1 MVFHKDPCG
10 IFCVL
15 FTYSLVV
22 YADYVVIEHIIL
34 TALAGSIWGT
44 IHGILFNLVIF
55 GLLYSHMRT
64 VFCDPGI
71 VPLPVMGLDFSDL
84 HVQKNK
90 GTAESMSGEDWTVC
104 QRCETYRP
112 PRAHHCKICRRC
124 VRRMDHHCPWVNN
137 CIGELNQKYFIQ
149 FLFYT
154 ALLCIYALVLNI
166 SGWMWLFGNSRSTN
180 ADILSRKSTVVHGIG
195 LCIESILFGLFVIVM
210 IFDQISSIFGDETGV
225 EYTIHR
231 SRKLRPP
238 RPRKPRMALLREV
251 FGYGPIYTWL
261 MPCSAPGGTIRALV
275 PGSYDV

>member
-71 VPLPVMGLDFSDL
+71 VPLPNRFTRCSVHLD
-84 HVQKNK
+84 
-90 GTAESMSGEDWTVC
+90 GGIPSGEDWTVC

-124 VRRMDHHCPWVNN
+124 VRRMDHHCPW
-137 CIGELNQKYFIQ
+137 
-149 FLFYT
+149 
-154 ALLCIYALVLNI
+154 
-166 SGWMWLFGNSRSTN
+166 
-180 ADILSRKSTVVHGIG
+180 
-195 LCIESILFGLFVIVM
+195 
-210 IFDQISSIFGDETGV
+210 
-225 EYTIHR
+225 
-231 SRKLRPP
+231 
-238 RPRKPRMALLREV
+238 
-251 FGYGPIYTWL
+251 
-261 MPCSAPGGTIRALV
+261 
-275 PGSYDV
+275 

>member
-10 IFCVL
+10 VFCIL
-15 FTYSLVV
+15 FTYALVA
-22 YADYVVIEHIIL
+22 YADYVIIQHVIL
-34 TALAGSIWGT
+34 TTLTGSIWGAV
-44 IHGILFNLVIF
+44 HCVLFNTIIF
-55 GLLYSHMRT
+55 GVLYSHART
-64 VFCDPGI
+64 VFSDPGI
-71 VPLPVMGLDFSDL
+71 VPLPIMGLDFSDL
-84 HVQKNK
+84 HVQGK
-90 GTAESMSGEDWTVC
+90 GHMDQSNGEDWTVC

-137 CIGELNQKYFIQ
+137 CIGEMNQKYFIQ

-154 ALLCIYALVLNI
+154 ALLCIYALILNI
-166 SGWMWLFGNSRSTN
+166 SGWMWMFGNARSSN
-180 ADILSRKSTVVHGIG
+180 ADLLSRKSTVAHGIG

-210 IFDQISSIFGDETGV
+210 LFDQISSIFGDETGV

-231 SRKLRPP
+231 SRKTRPP

-251 FGYGPIYTWL
+251 FGYGPVYTWL
-261 MPCSAPGGTIRALV
+261 MPCSAPGGTVRSLV